1 MTQLKLYHY
10 DHCPYCI
17 RVRMILGL
25 KNIPYESIIIQ
36 NADEKSHYDL
46 VWKKLVPILEY
57 EDKKYMIESLDIVE
71 YLDENYGDK
80 ILEKE
85 EQEEI
90 QTWLNSVWATTY
102 QLVIPR
108 FIKMWLEE
116 FKTQKDIEYF
126 KNKKEMFIWNFE
138 TRLQETPQLIKKME
152 KYLEELETQEN
163 FIAKN
168 TYTYEDICLFPILR
182 SLTCVKN
189 LNFPPKVKSYLE
201 KISRKSNV
209 DLYSDRAF

>member
-1 MTQLKLYHY
+1 MTPLKLYHY

-25 KNIPYESIIIQ
+25 KKIPYESIILQ
-36 NADEKSHYDL
+36 NADEESHHKL
-46 VWKKLVPILEY
+46 VGKKIVPILEY
-57 EDKKYMIESLDIVE
+57 ETWKYMTESLDIVK
-71 YLDENYGDK
+71 YIDETFHNP
-80 ILEKE
+80 ILEKT
-85 EQEEI
+85 QNTEI
-90 QTWLNSVWATTY
+90 QTRIHEAWYTIY
-102 QLVIPR
+102 QLAMPR
-108 FIKMWLEE
+108 FIQLKLQE
-116 FKTQKDIEYF
+116 FATDTDIIYF
-126 KNKKEMFIWNFE
+126 QNKKETFIWNFE

-163 FIAKN
+163 FLTKN

-189 LNFPPKVKSYLE
+189 LKFPPKVKNYLE

-209 DLYSDRAF
+209 SLYSDRSF